1 MYIGSE
7 HGLIKVAAKQAK
19 SAERSTLSSRRNA
32 ARREEERAVRRKF
45 PRDANGQRVVG
56 RGVIVLDA
64 RTQERVNRLRHAA
77 EPMVHQLRNRRHRE
91 RICAIDTRKE
101 SVRLIG
107 HFFSFLAARDCLP
120 GTLDGLGER
129 HFRRYML
136 HLGDPALAYS
146 RSHVANSFSQLKKFF
161 EFGIKKLNCI
171 ECFEDYFAAD
181 WKRSRE
187 PSVDHSVSRQLD
199 ADGNSLVPEEIIERV
214 AQITPHGPQAA
225 AVLALQLTVSARSG
239 EALCLRPAIELD
251 NFRDGAHVHIR
262 ATGSKGGRPRLV
274 YFPSKEHPLAN
285 AAEAA
290 LQRAGTLVE
299 RNDGTVFRGK
309 SLRQAKRAFHYMM
322 EKAGV
327 TKACLGIT
335 PHSFRHEAIARA
347 WQALDHSVP
356 HRAPLN
362 EADQTVLGL
371 ALLEVDRRAEIEKV
385 GHSKPS
391 KLDAYLG
398 SFAKQRDRAGVP
410 QSQRVAAGYLVRD
423 LARGDV
429 YGAAHRRLELLCFPL
444 DVVKT
449 RVAQNL
455 EDGRQ
460 TLLPLPEGVQVP
472 QCLRQGAF
480 FRDR

>member
-1 MYIGSE
+1 MYVGSD
-7 HGLIKVAAKQAK
+7 HGLVTIAAKDVRTIERATQASK
-19 SAERSTLSSRRNA
+19 RHATRLAEA
-32 ARREEERAVRRKF
+32 RAVRRKF
-45 PRDANGQRVVG
+45 PRDEQGQRVVG
-56 RGVIVLDA
+56 RGVIALDR
-64 RTQERVNRLRHAA
+64 RTQERVNRLRYDAA
-77 EPMVHQLRNRRHRE
+77 PIIHQLRNRRHAE
-91 RICAIDTRKE
+91 RICSMDTRKE

-107 HFFSFLAARDCLP
+107 HFLAYLAARDCLP
-120 GTLDGLGER
+120 GSLDGLGER

-136 HLGDPALAYS
+136 HLGDPELAYS
-146 RSHVANSFSQLKKFF
+146 RSHVANSFSQLRKFF
-161 EFGIKKLNCI
+161 EFGLKKVNCI
-171 ECFEDYFAAD
+171 ERFEDYFAAE

-187 PSVDHSVSRQLD
+187 PRVDRSVSAQLD
-199 ADGNSLVPEEIIERV
+199 VDGKPLVAEEIIERV
-214 AQITPHGPQAA
+214 AQIAPHGPEAA
-225 AVLALQLTVSARSG
+225 AILSLQLTASVRSG
-239 EALCLRPAIELD
+239 EALCLRPAIELQ
-251 NFRDGAHVHIR
+251 NYRDGAYIHVR
-262 ATGSKGGRPRLV
+262 ATGSKGGRERLV
-274 YFPSKEHPLAN
+274 YFPSKAHPLAL

-290 LQRAGTLVE
+290 LQRTETFVE
-299 RNDGTVFRGK
+299 RSDGTVFRGK
-309 SLRQAKRAFHYMM
+309 SLKQAQRAFCYAM
-322 EKAGV
+322 EKAGL
-327 TKACLGIT
+327 TKARLGIT

-356 HRAPLN
+356 HRAPLC

-410 QSQRVAAGYLVRD
+410 QSQRVAAGFLVRD
-423 LARGDV
+423 LKRGDV
-429 YGAAHRRLELLCFPL
+429 YGAAHRRLELLCYPL
-444 DVVKT
+444 DVVKA

-460 TLLPLPEGVQVP
+460 TLLPLPQGVQVP

>member
-1 MYIGSE
+1 M
-7 HGLIKVAAKQAK
+7 
-19 SAERSTLSSRRNA
+19 
-32 ARREEERAVRRKF
+32 RRKF
-45 PRDANGQRVVG
+45 PRDEQGQRVVG
-56 RGVIVLDA
+56 RGVIALDR

-77 EPMVHQLRNRRHRE
+77 EPVIHQLRNRRHTE
-91 RICAIDTRKE
+91 RICGMDTRKE

-107 HFFSFLAARDCLP
+107 HFLAYLAARDCLP
-120 GTLDGLGER
+120 GSLDGLGER

-146 RSHVANSFSQLKKFF
+146 RSHVANSFSQLRKFF
-161 EFGIKKLNCI
+161 EFGLKKLNCI
-171 ECFEDYFAAD
+171 ERFEDYFAAD
-181 WKRSRE
+181 FKRSRE
-187 PSVDHSVSRQLD
+187 PSVDHSIAAQLD
-199 ADGNSLVPEEIIERV
+199 VDGKPLVAEEIIERV
-214 AQITPHGPQAA
+214 AQIAPHGPEAA
-225 AVLALQLTVSARSG
+225 AILSLQLTASVRSG
-239 EALCLRPAIELD
+239 EALCLRPAIELQ
-251 NFRDGAHVHIR
+251 NYRDGAYIHVR
-262 ATGSKGGRPRLV
+262 ATGSKGGRERLV
-274 YFPSKEHPLAN
+274 YFPSKAHPLAL

-290 LQRAGTLVE
+290 LQRTEKFVG
-299 RNDGTVFRGK
+299 RIDGTVFRGK

-423 LARGDV
+423 LKRGDV
-429 YGAAHRRLELLCFPL
+429 YGAAHRRLELLCYPL
-444 DVVKT
+444 DVVKA

-455 EDGRQ
+455 EEGRQ

-472 QCLRQGAF
+472 QCLRKGAF